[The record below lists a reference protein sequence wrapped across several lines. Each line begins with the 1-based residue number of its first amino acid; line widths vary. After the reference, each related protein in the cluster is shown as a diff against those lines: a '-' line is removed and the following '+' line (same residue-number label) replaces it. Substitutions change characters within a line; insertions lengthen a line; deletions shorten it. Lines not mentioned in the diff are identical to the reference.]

1 MICSSSSS
9 SSLAILSTVSRI
21 DGTVSRTRVRN
32 SLSLSYRS
40 FHFQVNVNG
49 NHQLFIR
56 RRISKRCRVSPN
68 AASSL
73 ELPLL
78 PFNMNEVLVPTESK
92 TLHLYEARYLALL
105 EESLL
110 RKKLFVHFVLD
121 PILISN
127 SGTEASFA
135 ARYGCLVNIENIKR
149 LEVGALVSVRGIGRV
164 KLVNFVQSEPYLK
177 GEVIPMQDMVI
188 GSGNEIS
195 SKVIAVKDALRSLNS
210 LEIKL
215 KAPKEELLQT
225 SFQPITRSTQSETL
239 KLQQQKLRAMDLKDT
254 LQRLDNSL
262 DSVNENISMKAHVS
276 STTTTATAAGFTS
289 FRKCSL
295 LPRKCR
301 LNLRRSRR
309 GNAAC
314 RVRCSLLKVEE
325 DLDDEACELVR
336 GLGLSI
342 GEGDDRINAYLLK
355 AVKNNNGIGIL
366 LLSDIFG
373 FEDSSTR
380 DFAYRVACN
389 GYNVLVPDLFRG
401 DPWTKD
407 RPRAMLEQW
416 ITKQEP
422 QRVRKDIDAS
432 IKWMVDEFLAAGI
445 SKKHGVIGFC
455 FGGGRVID
463 VLSRDQGACF
473 GVGVSFY
480 GTRMDPALASTIRV
494 PVLFVSGDSDPLCTV
509 SFLKDIERRIGE
521 GSEVV
526 VFEERGHGFAHNP
539 SSPEEDEDAEKAFTI
554 MRNWLH
560 EGLVVQN

>member
-1 MICSSSSS
+1 MV
-9 SSLAILSTVSRI
+9 LFQEPEF
-21 DGTVSRTRVRN
+21 RN
-32 SLSLSYRS
+32 SLSLSSRS

-49 NHQLFIR
+49 NHQPFIR

-164 KLVNFVQSEPYLK
+164 KLINFVQSEPYLK

-225 SFQPITRSTQSETL
+225 CVANSLTWAEKEPSLECDQSFIPSLAERVSFAAFQPITRSTQSETL

-262 DSVNENISMKAHVS
+262 DSVNENISMVAAKACYSIIRDAVS
-276 STTTTATAAGFTS
+276 IVKDRRAADMGFASTASFPFSITITATTTMTS
-289 FRKCSL
+289 RKPRLLHHHDRHSSRLHCLSKCSL

-314 RVRCSLLKVEE
+314 RVPCSLLKVEE

-336 GLGLSI
+336 GSGVSI

-416 ITKQEP
+416 ITKTGTTEGQKRHRCINKMDGR
-422 QRVRKDIDAS
+422 RVFSRRN
-432 IKWMVDEFLAAGI
+432 IKEA
-445 SKKHGVIGFC
+445 
-455 FGGGRVID
+455 R
-463 VLSRDQGACF
+463 
-473 GVGVSFY
+473 
-480 GTRMDPALASTIRV
+480 
-494 PVLFVSGDSDPLCTV
+494 
-509 SFLKDIERRIGE
+509 
-521 GSEVV
+521 
-526 VFEERGHGFAHNP
+526 
-539 SSPEEDEDAEKAFTI
+539 
-554 MRNWLH
+554 RNWILLRRGASDRCAIQRSGSLFWRRSIFLWH
-560 EGLVVQN
+560 EDGPCFSLRH